1 MNISVQLTGLLTALH
16 HAPLAA
22 NDVRNFLDQRNITR
36 ALRKGLIHSNKRT
49 YFLTREGAQRLES
62 AQGVQGKP
70 AVGDRPACYSVPA
83 EFDAWVSL
91 SKLAGERVAICDD
104 CPSDFEFGMKKA
116 GRCDRAHWQII
127 LFGRT
132 RDAAK

>member
-1 MNISVQLTGLLTALH
+1 MNISVQLTDLLMALH

-22 NDVRNFLDQRNITR
+22 HDVRNFLDQRNITR

-49 YFLTREGAQRLES
+49 YFLSHDGAQRLAS
-62 AQGVQGKP
+62 ARGVQGKP
-70 AVGDRPACYSVPA
+70 EVGAKPACYSMPS

-91 SKLAGERVAICDD
+91 SKLSGERVSICDD
-104 CPSDFEFGMKKA
+104 YPTDFEHGMKKA

>member
-1 MNISVQLTGLLTALH
+1 MNISVQLTDLLMALH
-16 HAPLAA
+16 HAPLPALE
-22 NDVRNFLDQRNITR
+22 VRNFLDQRNITR

-49 YFLTREGAQRLES
+49 YFLTRDGAQRLAS
-62 AQGVQGKP
+62 SLGVQGKP
-70 AVGDRPACYSVPA
+70 EVGAKPACYSMPA

-91 SKLAGERVAICDD
+91 SKLAGERVSICDD
-104 CPSDFEFGMKKA
+104 CPADFEQSMKKT
-116 GRCDRAHWQII
+116 GHCDRAHWQII